1 MKRNLLRKRKG
12 WVPVNFLHCQS
23 RLAPKTTVASIWRH
37 IPRDFRLPI
46 SNMAASRLEINFIRL
61 LSRCEAIASEKRQ
74 ETEWRLEKVNW
85 MKCLCCNSCSCR
97 WFLTLIC
104 VLEFFSQ
111 SESHVGQQEDHQ
123 PGLRAGYYTLV
134 FCYFTCTKKKSLSF
148 CLIIPSLSIQ
158 G

>member
-37 IPRDFRLPI
+37 IPCDFRLPI

-85 MKCLCCNSCSCR
+85 MKRLCCNSYSCR

-104 VLEFFSQ
+104 VLEFFQPVWEPRRPAGGSSTRAQ
-111 SESHVGQQEDHQ
+111 SRLLHI
-123 PGLRAGYYTLV
+123 
-134 FCYFTCTKKKSLSF
+134 SLLLF
-148 CLIIPSLSIQ
+148 HLH
-158 G
+158 